1 MDKQEIL
8 ATLKAEKPYLSE
20 HFGLEE
26 IALFGSFVRN
36 SATENSDI
44 DLLVSLKK
52 PSYSSLMGLYIYL
65 EKKLNNKID
74 ITRKGAHLSQRFMQ
88 HINKDLIYV

>member
-8 ATLKAEKPYLSE
+8 NTLKAEKPYLSE

-26 IALFGSFVRN
+26 IALFGSFTRN
-36 SATENSDI
+36 AANENSDI

>member
-8 ATLKAEKPYLSE
+8 DTLKAEKPYLSE

-26 IALFGSFVRN
+26 IALFGSFTRN
-36 SATENSDI
+36 AANENSDI

>member
-8 ATLKAEKPYLSE
+8 DTLKAEKHYLSE

-26 IALFGSFVRN
+26 IALFGSFTRN
-36 SATENSDI
+36 AANENSDI